1 MDNDGDYLCGASE
14 FFNLAKHNLQ
24 FNGKIKARI
33 DFDFRIPIAYC
44 LHCNAYLEEL
54 CNCLIL
60 VLFIL
65 AYLLVATFD
74 SYVQMF
80 FCSSFPF
87 EYTTASDHVD

>member
-1 MDNDGDYLCGASE
+1 MILISA
-14 FFNLAKHNLQ
+14 
-24 FNGKIKARI
+24 
-33 DFDFRIPIAYC
+33 FRLHIVYIAM
-44 LHCNAYLEEL
+44 HTYLEEL

-87 EYTTASDHVD
+87 EYTDHVD